1 MENSKSPE
9 LGYQFK
15 NQSLLRTALTHSS
28 YANEAHEKDVVCNE
42 RLEFLGDSVLNMLA
56 AEYLF
61 GNFSR
66 FAEGDLTRLRASLV
80 CEGALFRIASDIELG
95 EYLLLGHGEDR
106 SGGRSRP
113 SVLADAMEA
122 VLGAMYLDGGL
133 EPVRSF
139 LIPHFEI
146 GAASAIKKHTLC
158 DYKTALQEIIQ
169 KNKQELICY
178 KVTDASGP
186 EHDKTFT
193 ATLYLNSNPLTT
205 GRGKSKKEAEQN
217 AAKEAL
223 ELMGAI

>member
-1 MENSKSPE
+1 MENGKYPDT
-9 LGYQFK
+9 GYQFK
-15 NQSLLRTALTHSS
+15 NAALLRTALTHSS
-28 YANEAHEKDVVCNE
+28 FANESHEKDVVCNE

-80 CEGALFRIASDIELG
+80 CEGALFRIASEIELG
-95 EYLLLGHGEDR
+95 ECLLLGHGEER
-106 SGGRSRP
+106 SGGRNRP

-133 EPVRSF
+133 GPVRKF
-139 LIPHFEI
+139 LIPHFET
-146 GAASAIKKHTLC
+146 GAATAIRKHTLC

-178 KVTDASGP
+178 KVTDATGP

-193 ATLYLNSNPLTT
+193 ATLFLNTNPLTT

-217 AAKEAL
+217 AAKAAL
-223 ELMGAI
+223 ELMGEL

>member
-1 MENSKSPE
+1 MEIGKYPDT
-9 LGYQFK
+9 GYQFK
-15 NQSLLRTALTHSS
+15 NAALLRTALTHSS
-28 YANEAHEKDVVCNE
+28 YANESHEKDVVCNE

-95 EYLLLGHGEDR
+95 DCLLLGHGEER
-106 SGGRSRP
+106 SGGRNRP

-133 EPVRSF
+133 EPVRKF
-139 LIPHFEI
+139 LIPHFET
-146 GAASAIKKHTLC
+146 GAASAIRKHTLC

-178 KVTDASGP
+178 KVTDATGP

-193 ATLYLNSNPLTT
+193 ATLYLNTNPLTT

-217 AAKEAL
+217 AAKAAL
-223 ELMGAI
+223 ELMGEL